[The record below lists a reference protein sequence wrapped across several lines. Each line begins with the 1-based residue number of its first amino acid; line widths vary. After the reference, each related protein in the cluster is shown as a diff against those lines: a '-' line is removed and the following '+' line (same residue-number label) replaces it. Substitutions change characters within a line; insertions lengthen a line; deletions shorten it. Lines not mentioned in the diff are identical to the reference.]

1 MRAALRSRR
10 RRRAR
15 VPLLVKI
22 APDLADDDIDAV
34 AELALEL
41 GLDGIIATNT
51 TIARAG
57 LATAERRASPRSA
70 PAGSPARRSR
80 RASLAVLRR
89 LRARGRRHGS
99 R

>member
-1 MRAALRSRR
+1 MR
-10 RRRAR
+10 R

-34 AELALEL
+34 ADLALEL

-57 LATAERRASPRSA
+57 LATPA
-70 PAGSPARRSR
+70 P
-80 RASLAVLRR
+80 
-89 LRARGRRHGS
+89 RGRRARRRRPVGASAQGRARS
-99 R
+99 RCCAGCARASAIGWC